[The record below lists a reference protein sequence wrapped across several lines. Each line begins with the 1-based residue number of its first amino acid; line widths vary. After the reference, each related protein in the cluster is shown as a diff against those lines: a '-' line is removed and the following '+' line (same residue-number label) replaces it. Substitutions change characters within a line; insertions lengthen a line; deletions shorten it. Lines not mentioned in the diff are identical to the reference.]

1 MRFEKIQ
8 AGLDILA
15 TAVAVNLLLV
25 LTASPFI
32 ALLVLTDPFQSW
44 PLVAAAAVLAAPGLT
59 AAFTVFRQTTS
70 DRAGSDRLGSDRAGG
85 NPFRWF
91 VRGYRATWT
100 RSALVA
106 LAAVGVCIVLLV
118 DARFFADAAY
128 AQAVMVVLVIVGTI
142 VAGIALLALA
152 AIAEDPTIRV
162 RDAARLGAW
171 FGVRRWYLTLL
182 SLGVLVAY
190 AVFFINL
197 PVLALSVMAS
207 PALFLAWTNSRYTL
221 RPAFTHDEVAAV

>member
-1 MRFEKIQ
+1 EKIQ

-59 AAFTVFRQTTS
+59 AAFTVFRQMGS
-70 DRAGSDRLGSDRAGG
+70 DGAGSDQVGGDQVGG

-118 DARFFADAAY
+118 DARFFA
-128 AQAVMVVLVIVGTI
+128 
-142 VAGIALLALA
+142 
-152 AIAEDPTIRV
+152 
-162 RDAARLGAW
+162 
-171 FGVRRWYLTLL
+171 
-182 SLGVLVAY
+182 
-190 AVFFINL
+190 
-197 PVLALSVMAS
+197 
-207 PALFLAWTNSRYTL
+207 
-221 RPAFTHDEVAAV
+221 

>member
-1 MRFEKIQ
+1 MRFEKVQ

-59 AAFTVFRQTTS
+59 AAFTVFRQMTS
-70 DRAGSDRLGSDRAGG
+70 DRVGSDRAGG
-85 NPFRWF
+85 NPFRSF